1 MNFIYD
7 LLRPFAPIIGKYH
20 KFILSLRY
28 RKALGRGLEKKNPQ
42 SFYDKIFWLSCNSD
56 TQIWS
61 QLADKY
67 GVRDFINEKIGEEYL
82 PKLYGVYDSA
92 KDVDFSKLPN
102 SFVIKTNNG
111 CASNFLVRDK
121 ANTDLEKI
129 RKELAYWLKF
139 PYGELTG
146 QRHYSRIKP
155 RIIAEEFMYQ
165 EKNPGAAL
173 IDYKFYCFN
182 GKPMYCNVISERI
195 FNTHRFKKHMYDMD
209 WKPLPEMFTST
220 EDLQEVEKPVTFE
233 EMKRI
238 VEILAQGFS
247 FVRVDLYEING
258 KIKFGE
264 MTFMPG
270 MDIGWTEEAQKH
282 FGELIKL
289 QAHVK

>member
-1 MNFIYD
+1 MNPIYN
-7 LLRPFAPIIGKYH
+7 LLKPFAPIIGKYH

-28 RKALGRGLEKKNPQ
+28 RKALGRSIEKKNPK

-56 TQIWS
+56 TTEWS
-61 QLADKY
+61 RLADKY
-67 GVRDFINEKIGEEYL
+67 LVREFIKEKIGEEYL
-82 PKLYGVYDSA
+82 PQLYGVYDSA
-92 KDVDFSKLPN
+92 DEIDFDKLPN

-121 ANTDLEKI
+121 KNTDLEKI

-165 EKNPGAAL
+165 KKNPKETL

-182 GKPMYCNVISERI
+182 GIPTYCNVISERV
-195 FNTHRFKKHMYDMD
+195 FNTHKIKKHMYDMN
-209 WKPLPEMFTST
+209 WKPIPDYFNDKDKELLKEI
-220 EDLQEVEKPVTFE
+220 EKPVTFE
-233 EMKRI
+233 KMKEI
-238 VEILAQGFS
+238 AKILAEGFK

-258 KIKFGE
+258 EIKFGE

-270 MDIGWTEEAQKH
+270 MDIGWTEETQMH
-282 FGELIKL
+282 FGELIEL
-289 QAHVK
+289 

>member
-1 MNFIYD
+1 MNPIYN
-7 LLRPFAPIIGKYH
+7 LLKPFAPIIGKYH

-28 RKALGRGLEKKNPQ
+28 RKALGRSIEKKNPK

-56 TQIWS
+56 TTEWS
-61 QLADKY
+61 RLADKY
-67 GVRDFINEKIGEEYL
+67 LVREFIKEKIGEEYL
-82 PKLYGVYDSA
+82 PQLYGVYDSA
-92 KDVDFSKLPN
+92 DEIDFDKLPN

-121 ANTDLEKI
+121 KNTDLEKI

-165 EKNPGAAL
+165 KKNPKETL

-182 GKPMYCNVISERI
+182 GIPTYCNVISERV
-195 FNTHRFKKHMYDMD
+195 FNTHKIKKHMYDMN
-209 WKPLPEMFTST
+209 WKPIPDFFNEKEKELLKEI
-220 EDLQEVEKPVTFE
+220 EKPITFE
-233 EMKRI
+233 KMK
-238 VEILAQGFS
+238 EIANVLAKGFK

-258 KIKFGE
+258 EIKFGE

-270 MDIGWTEEAQKH
+270 MDIGWNEKTQYEL
-282 FGELIKL
+282 GSLIKID
-289 QAHVK
+289 

>member
-1 MNFIYD
+1 MNFIYN
-7 LLRPFAPIIGKYH
+7 LLRPFVPIIRRYP

-28 RKALGRGLEKKNPQ
+28 RKALGRRLEIKNPQ

-56 TQIWS
+56 TQMWS
-61 QLADKY
+61 KLADKY
-67 GVRDFINEKIGEEYL
+67 AVREFIKEKIGEEYL
-82 PKLYGVYDSA
+82 PKLYGVFDSA

-121 ANTDLEKI
+121 ENTDLEKI

-146 QRHYSRIKP
+146 QRHYSRIIP

-165 EKNPGAAL
+165 ETNPKAAL

-182 GKPMYCNVISERI
+182 GKPMYCNVLSDRV
-195 FNTHRFKKHMYDMD
+195 FNTHRVKKHMYDMD
-209 WKPLPEMFTST
+209 WKPIPEMFAST
-220 EDLQEVEKPVTFE
+220 EDLQEIDKPVTFE

-238 VEILAQGFS
+238 VEILARGFS
-247 FVRVDLYEING
+247 YVRVDLYEINK

-270 MDIGWTEEAQKH
+270 MDMGWTEQVQKH
-282 FGELIKL
+282 FGDLIKL
-289 QAHVK
+289 

>member
-1 MNFIYD
+1 MNPIYN
-7 LLRPFAPIIGKYH
+7 LLKPFAPIIGKYH

-28 RKALGRGLEKKNPQ
+28 RKALGRSIEKKNPK

-56 TQIWS
+56 TTEWS
-61 QLADKY
+61 RLADKY
-67 GVRDFINEKIGEEYL
+67 LVREFIKEKIGEEYL
-82 PKLYGVYDSA
+82 PQLYGVYDSA
-92 KDVDFSKLPN
+92 DEIDFDKLPN

-121 ANTDLEKI
+121 KNTDLEKI

-165 EKNPGAAL
+165 KKNPKETL

-182 GKPMYCNVISERI
+182 GIPTYCNVISERV
-195 FNTHRFKKHMYDMD
+195 FNTHKIKKHMYDMN
-209 WKPLPEMFTST
+209 WKPIPDFFNEKEKELLKEI
-220 EDLQEVEKPVTFE
+220 EKPITFE
-233 EMKRI
+233 KMKEI
-238 VEILAQGFS
+238 ANILAKGFK

-258 KIKFGE
+258 EIKFGE
-264 MTFMPG
+264 MTFMQG
-270 MDIGWTEEAQKH
+270 MDIGWTKEAQMH
-282 FGELIKL
+282 YGELIKL
-289 QAHVK
+289 

>member
-1 MNFIYD
+1 MNPIYN
-7 LLRPFAPIIGKYH
+7 LLKPFAPIIGKYH
-20 KFILSLRY
+20 KFVLSLRY
-28 RKALGRGLEKKNPQ
+28 RKALGRSIEKKNPK

-56 TQIWS
+56 TTEWS
-61 QLADKY
+61 RLADKY
-67 GVRDFINEKIGEEYL
+67 AVREFIKEKIGEEYL
-82 PKLYGVYDSA
+82 PQLYGVYDSA
-92 KDVDFSKLPN
+92 DEIDFDKLPN

-121 ANTDLEKI
+121 KNTDLEKI

-165 EKNPGAAL
+165 KKNPKETL

-182 GKPMYCNVISERI
+182 GIPTYCNVISERV
-195 FNTHRFKKHMYDMD
+195 FNTHKIKKHMYDMN
-209 WKPLPEMFTST
+209 WKPIPDFFNEKEKELLKEI
-220 EDLQEVEKPVTFE
+220 EKPITFE
-233 EMKRI
+233 KMKEI
-238 VEILAQGFS
+238 ANILAKGFK

-258 KIKFGE
+258 EIKFGE

-270 MDIGWTEEAQKH
+270 MDIGWNEKTQYE
-282 FGELIKL
+282 FGSLIKID
-289 QAHVK
+289 

>member
-1 MNFIYD
+1 MNPIYN
-7 LLRPFAPIIGKYH
+7 LLKPFAPIIGKYH

-28 RKALGRGLEKKNPQ
+28 RKALGRSIEKKNPK

-56 TQIWS
+56 TTEWS
-61 QLADKY
+61 RLADKY
-67 GVRDFINEKIGEEYL
+67 LVREFIKEKIGEEYL
-82 PKLYGVYDSA
+82 PQLYGVYDSA
-92 KDVDFSKLPN
+92 EEIDFDKLPN

-121 ANTDLEKI
+121 KNTDLEKI

-146 QRHYSRIKP
+146 QRHYSRIEPK
-155 RIIAEEFMYQ
+155 IIAEEFMYQ
-165 EKNPGAAL
+165 EKDPKAAL
-173 IDYKFYCFN
+173 IDYKFYCFD

-195 FNTHRFKKHMYDMD
+195 FNTHRIKKHMYDMD
-209 WKPLPEMFTST
+209 WKPIPEMFTST
-220 EDLQEVEKPVTFE
+220 ENLQEIERPMTFE
-233 EMKRI
+233 KMK
-238 VEILAQGFS
+238 EIAGKLAKGFS

-270 MDIGWTEEAQKH
+270 MDIGWNDKTQLE
-282 FGELIKL
+282 FGSLIKIG
-289 QAHVK
+289 

>member
-1 MNFIYD
+1 MNAIYN
-7 LLRPFAPIIGKYH
+7 LLKPFAPIIGKYH
-20 KFILSLRY
+20 KFVLSLRY
-28 RKALGRGLEKKNPQ
+28 RKALGRSIEKKNPK

-56 TQIWS
+56 TTEWS
-61 QLADKY
+61 RLADKY
-67 GVRDFINEKIGEEYL
+67 AVREFIKEKIGEEYL
-82 PKLYGVYDSA
+82 PQLYGVYDSA
-92 KDVDFSKLPN
+92 DEIDFDKLPN

-121 ANTDLEKI
+121 KNTDLEKI

-165 EKNPGAAL
+165 EKNPQAAL
-173 IDYKFYCFN
+173 IDYKFYCFD
-182 GKPMYCNVISERI
+182 GKPMYCNVLSERI

-209 WKPLPEMFTST
+209 WEPIPGMFTST
-220 EDLQEVEKPVTFE
+220 DDLQEIDRPVTFE
-233 EMKRI
+233 SMK
-238 VEILAQGFS
+238 EIAGKLAEGFS

-270 MDIGWTEEAQKH
+270 MGMGWNEKTQYE
-282 FGELIKL
+282 FGSLIKID
-289 QAHVK
+289 